1 MEETKNGS
9 ENPENGGPVVPKHDA
24 LAKEENEGVELMEN
38 KYTTNVTNPFI
49 NHQRS
54 WDDEEHFKISAEI

>member
-1 MEETKNGS
+1 MEETKNAS

-49 NHQRS
+49 NH
-54 WDDEEHFKISAEI
+54 

>member
-1 MEETKNGS
+1 MEEAKNNA

-38 KYTTNVTNPFI
+38 KYSANVTNPFI
-49 NHQRS
+49 NL
-54 WDDEEHFKISAEI
+54 